1 MTVPVDP
8 IVTSVIQHRLL
19 AIVEEMG
26 EAMLRTSYSQILN
39 SSRDFSTAI
48 CDLDGRL
55 IAQAEHVPIH
65 VGALPFAAKAMTEF
79 FGDNIHKGDVF
90 LLNDPYHGGNHLP
103 DLTAF
108 VPVFEGDRP
117 RFWSIN
123 RAHQSDIGGATHGAY
138 NAAATDIWQ
147 EGIRIT
153 PLRLYDR
160 GEVRR
165 DLLEMIATNVRHPR
179 DFRGDLAAMIGSAH
193 VGERRLLA
201 LAAEFGWPLANAAI
215 EAVLDGAERQ
225 TRAVIAQWQDGVYHG
240 EALLDDD
247 GRGNSDIH
255 IRATVTK
262 LGTDLTIDLSDS
274 HEQVASF
281 INSSYPNMYS
291 SVVVALSYLIDP
303 DTPKND
309 GTFRPLKVV
318 AKPGTVVWAN
328 PGAPVTLA
336 TNHCGQEIIEAII
349 KALAPA
355 CPDRAMA
362 GWGRRFRIAIQGK
375 DPRSNK
381 PFIWHFFQARPGG
394 GASPAGDGWPGAG
407 EWQAA
412 GGIKF
417 GSLEVTE
424 VRFPL
429 FFRRHE
435 FRAGSGGAGKFR
447 GGPGGVVEMVV
458 ETAEPAVGNTAGDG
472 VRHGACGILGGA
484 DGLPH
489 RYTLYSDSRPPRA
502 IRTKETGLVIRP
514 DDVLILESGGG
525 GGWGDAAQRDP
536 AAVAS
541 DIENGFVTNEMA
553 ARAAAIYPP
562 PQAGEGRVGVMPPN
576 RTNMRG
582 GFSSKKNAREL
593 RGNMTDAEQV
603 LWRELRNYGL
613 GWRFRRQFPIPPYI
627 VDFACLD
634 ARLIVEADGGQH
646 ARPGDHDLRDRE
658 LHQRGWRVL
667 RFWNNEIL
675 ANRQGVLRTIAE
687 ELGPPRVQAPHPN
700 PPPLAGEGIGGG

>member
-1 MTVPVDP
+1 MKNTVDP
-8 IVTSVIQHRLL
+8 IVVSLVRHRLL

-48 CDLDGRL
+48 TDLDGRL

-65 VGALPFAAKAMTEF
+65 VGALPYAAKAVSEF
-79 FGDNIHKGDVF
+79 FGPDIHPGDVF

-103 DLTAF
+103 DLTVF
-108 VPVFEGDRP
+108 VPVFEGERP

-160 GEVRR
+160 GAVRR
-165 DLLEMIATNVRHPR
+165 DLLEMLATNVRHPR

-193 VGERRLLA
+193 LGERRLLA
-201 LAAEFGWPLANAAI
+201 LTAEFGWTTAEAAI
-215 EAVLDGAERQ
+215 ETVLDGAERQ
-225 TRAVIAQWQDGVYHG
+225 ARAVIAGWKDGIYRG

-247 GRGNSDIH
+247 GRGHDDIW
-255 IRATVTK
+255 IRATVEK
-262 LGTDLTIDLSDS
+262 RGSDLTIDLSDS
-274 HEQVASF
+274 HPEVASF
-281 INSSYPNMYS
+281 VNSSYPNMRS

-309 GTFRPLKVV
+309 GAFRPVRV
-318 AKPGTVVWAN
+318 EAKPGTVVWAN
-328 PGAPVTLA
+328 PGKPVTLA
-336 TNHCGQEIIEAII
+336 TNHCGQEIIEAIV

-362 GWGRRFRIAIQGK
+362 GWGRRFRIAIQGR
-375 DPRSNK
+375 DPRGAAPGANAPGASAPGGK

-435 FRAGSGGAGKFR
+435 FRPDSGGAGKFR

-458 ETAEPAVGNTAGDG
+458 ETAEPAAGNTAGDG
-472 VRHGACGILGGA
+472 VRHGACGILGGE

-489 RYTLYSDSRPPRA
+489 RYTLYSDGRPPRP
-502 IRTKETGLVIRP
+502 IKTKETGLEIRP
-514 DDVLILESGGG
+514 GDVLVLESGGG
-525 GGWGDAAQRDP
+525 GGWGDP
-536 AAVAS
+536 AERSPEALA
-541 DIENGFVTNEMA
+541 DDLANGFVTN
-553 ARAAAIYPP
+553 
-562 PQAGEGRVGVMPPN
+562 
-576 RTNMRG
+576 
-582 GFSSKKNAREL
+582 
-593 RGNMTDAEQV
+593 
-603 LWRELRNYGL
+603 
-613 GWRFRRQFPIPPYI
+613 
-627 VDFACLD
+627 
-634 ARLIVEADGGQH
+634 
-646 ARPGDHDLRDRE
+646 
-658 LHQRGWRVL
+658 
-667 RFWNNEIL
+667 
-675 ANRQGVLRTIAE
+675 
-687 ELGPPRVQAPHPN
+687 
-700 PPPLAGEGIGGG
+700 

>member
-1 MTVPVDP
+1 MLLNLLCSPRERPNMPAVDP
-8 IVTSVIQHRLL
+8 IVASVIQHRLL

-48 CDLDGRL
+48 CDMSGRL

-65 VGALPFAAKAMTEF
+65 VGALPYAAKAMTEF
-79 FGDNIHKGDVF
+79 FGDDIHEGDVF

-160 GEVRR
+160 RELRHDV
-165 DLLEMIATNVRHPR
+165 LEMIATNVRHPR

-201 LAAEFGWPLANAAI
+201 LAGEFGWPLANAAI
-215 EAVLDGAERQ
+215 ETVLDGAERQ
-225 TRAVIAQWQDGVYHG
+225 TRAVIAQWKDGVYHG

-247 GRGNSDIH
+247 GRGNNDIH

-262 LGTDLTIDLSDS
+262 RGSDLTIDLSDS
-274 HEQVASF
+274 HEQVTSF
-281 INSSYPNMYS
+281 VNSSYPNMYS

-309 GTFRPLKVV
+309 GTFRPITII

-349 KALAPA
+349 KALVPA

-375 DPRSNK
+375 DPRSSK

-394 GASPAGDGWPGAG
+394 GASPVGDGWPGAG
-407 EWQAA
+407 EWQAV

-429 FFRRHE
+429 FFKRHE
-435 FRAGSGGAGKFR
+435 CRPDSGGAGRYR

-458 ETAEPAVGNTAGDG
+458 EIAEPAVGNTAGDG
-472 VRHGACGILGGA
+472 VRYGACGILGGA
-484 DGLPH
+484 DGVPH
-489 RYTLYSDSRPPRA
+489 RYTLYSDGQPPRA
-502 IRTKETGLVIRP
+502 IKTKEVGLVVHP
-514 DDVLILESGGG
+514 GDVLLLESGGG
-525 GGWGDAAQRDP
+525 GGWSDP
-536 AAVAS
+536 ALRNSDATAR
-541 DIENGFVTNEMA
+541 DIENGFVTE
-553 ARAAAIYPP
+553 
-562 PQAGEGRVGVMPPN
+562 
-576 RTNMRG
+576 T
-582 GFSSKKNAREL
+582 
-593 RGNMTDAEQV
+593 
-603 LWRELRNYGL
+603 
-613 GWRFRRQFPIPPYI
+613 
-627 VDFACLD
+627 
-634 ARLIVEADGGQH
+634 
-646 ARPGDHDLRDRE
+646 
-658 LHQRGWRVL
+658 
-667 RFWNNEIL
+667 
-675 ANRQGVLRTIAE
+675 
-687 ELGPPRVQAPHPN
+687 APHP
-700 PPPLAGEGIGGG
+700 LASRASPSPRSAGRGPG

>member
-1 MTVPVDP
+1 MTNRVDP
-8 IVTSVIQHRLL
+8 IVVSVIQHRLL

-26 EAMLRTSYSQILN
+26 EAMLRTAYSQILN

-65 VGALPFAAKAMTEF
+65 VGALPFAARAVSAF
-79 FGDNIHKGDVF
+79 FGDDIHQGDVF

-108 VPVFEGDRP
+108 VPIFDADKAVL
-117 RFWSIN
+117 WSIN

-153 PLRLYDR
+153 PLKLYDR
-160 GEVRR
+160 GELRR
-165 DLLEMIATNVRHPR
+165 DVIEMIATNVRHPR

-193 VGERRLLA
+193 VGERRFLA
-201 LAAEFGWPLANAAI
+201 LAGEFGWAVTNAAI

-225 TRAVIAQWQDGVYHG
+225 TRAVIAQWADGVYRG

-247 GRGNSDIH
+247 GRGNQDIH

-262 LGTDLTIDLSDS
+262 SGSDLVIDLSDS
-274 HEQVASF
+274 HDEVRSF

-303 DTPKND
+303 HTPKND
-309 GTFRPLKVV
+309 GTFRPIRVI
-318 AKPGTVVWAN
+318 AKQGTVVWAN
-328 PGAPVTLA
+328 PGMPVTLA
-336 TNHCGQEIIEAII
+336 TNHCGQEIIEAIV

-362 GWGRRFRIAIQGK
+362 GWGRRFRIAIQGN
-375 DPRSNK
+375 DPRVPGGR

-394 GASPAGDGWPGAG
+394 GASSAGDGWPGGG

-435 FRAGSGGAGKFR
+435 FRPDSGGVGQYR
-447 GGPGGVVEMVV
+447 GGPGGIVEMIV
-458 ETAEPAVGNTAGDG
+458 ETAEPAIGNTAGDG
-472 VRHGACGILGGA
+472 IVHGACGILGGE
-484 DGLPH
+484 DGAPH
-489 RYTLYSDSRPPRA
+489 RYVLYSAGREPRA
-502 IRTKETGLVIRP
+502 IKTKEVGLTIRP
-514 DDVLILESGGG
+514 GDRLVLESGGG
-525 GGWGDAAQRDP
+525 GGWGDPAERDAAD
-536 AAVAS
+536 
-541 DIENGFVTNEMA
+541 
-553 ARAAAIYPP
+553 
-562 PQAGEGRVGVMPPN
+562 
-576 RTNMRG
+576 
-582 GFSSKKNAREL
+582 RE
-593 RGNMTDAEQV
+593 
-603 LWRELRNYGL
+603 
-613 GWRFRRQFPIPPYI
+613 
-627 VDFACLD
+627 
-634 ARLIVEADGGQH
+634 
-646 ARPGDHDLRDRE
+646 RDRE
-658 LHQRGWRVL
+658 SGFVH
-667 RFWNNEIL
+667 
-675 ANRQGVLRTIAE
+675 T
-687 ELGPPRVQAPHPN
+687 
-700 PPPLAGEGIGGG
+700 

>member
-1 MTVPVDP
+1 LPNRVDP
-8 IVTSVIQHRLL
+8 ITVSVIQHRLL

-65 VGALPFAAKAMTEF
+65 VGALPYAARAMTEF
-79 FGDNIHKGDVF
+79 FEGDIHQGDVF

-108 VPVFEGDRP
+108 VPIFESNGFEGAEADGRP
-117 RFWSIN
+117 RLWSIN

-153 PLRLYDR
+153 PLKLYDR
-160 GEVRR
+160 GELRR
-165 DLLEMIATNVRHPR
+165 DVMQMIATNVRHPR

-193 VGERRLLA
+193 LGEQRFLA
-201 LAAEFGWPLANAAI
+201 LAREFGWEVTQAAI

-225 TRAVIAQWQDGVYHG
+225 TRAVIAEWRDGVYFG

-247 GRGNSDIH
+247 GRGNQDIH

-262 LGTDLTIDLSDS
+262 SGSDLTIDLCDS
-274 HEQVASF
+274 HAQVTSF

-303 DTPKND
+303 HTPKND
-309 GTFRPLKVV
+309 GTFRPVTV
-318 AKPGTVVWAN
+318 IAKPGTVVWAN

-355 CPDRAMA
+355 CPQRAMA

-375 DPRSNK
+375 DPRANVPGGK

-394 GASPAGDGWPGAG
+394 GASSAGDGWPGGG

-429 FFRRHE
+429 FFKTHE
-435 FRAGSGGAGKFR
+435 FRPDSGGDGQYR
-447 GGPGGVVEMVV
+447 GGPGGIVEMVV

-472 VRHGACGILGGA
+472 VRHGACGILGGE

-489 RYTLYSDSRPPRA
+489 RYMLYSGNQAPRA
-502 IRTKETGLVIRP
+502 IKTKEVGLVIRP
-514 DDVLILESGGG
+514 GDRLVLESGGG
-525 GGWGDAAQRDP
+525 GGWGTPAQRDP
-536 AAVAS
+536 TAIDR
-541 DIENGFVTNEMA
+541 DIENGFVT
-553 ARAAAIYPP
+553 RAGDGAEKPLSRT
-562 PQAGEGRVGVMPPN
+562 AGEGGTR
-576 RTNMRG
+576 
-582 GFSSKKNAREL
+582 
-593 RGNMTDAEQV
+593 AE
-603 LWRELRNYGL
+603 
-613 GWRFRRQFPIPPYI
+613 
-627 VDFACLD
+627 
-634 ARLIVEADGGQH
+634 
-646 ARPGDHDLRDRE
+646 
-658 LHQRGWRVL
+658 
-667 RFWNNEIL
+667 
-675 ANRQGVLRTIAE
+675 
-687 ELGPPRVQAPHPN
+687 
-700 PPPLAGEGIGGG
+700 GEGG

>member
-1 MTVPVDP
+1 VADRVDP
-8 IVTSVIQHRLL
+8 IIASVIRHRLL

-48 CDLDGRL
+48 CGLDGRL

-65 VGALPFAAKAMTEF
+65 VGALPFAARSVTEF
-79 FGDNIHKGDVF
+79 FAGDVHPGDVF

-103 DLTAF
+103 DLTVF
-108 VPVFEGDRP
+108 VPVFAGERP

-153 PLRLYDR
+153 PLRLYDG
-160 GEVRR
+160 GELRR
-165 DLLEMIATNVRHPR
+165 DVLEMIATNVRHPR

-201 LAAEFGWPLANAAI
+201 LAAEFGWPVADAAI

-225 TRAVIAQWQDGVYHG
+225 TRAVIAQWTDGVYHG

-247 GRGNSDIH
+247 GRGNEDIH
-255 IRATVTK
+255 IRATVEK
-262 LGTDLTIDLSDS
+262 RGSDLVIDLSDS
-274 HEQVASF
+274 HPEVASF
-281 INSSYPNMYS
+281 VNSSYPNMYS
-291 SVVVALSYLIDP
+291 AVVVALSYLIDP

-309 GTFRPLKVV
+309 GTFRPITVV
-318 AKPGTVVWAN
+318 AKQGTVVWAN
-328 PGAPVTLA
+328 PGMPVTLA
-336 TNHCGQEIIEAII
+336 TNHCGQEIIEAIV

-362 GWGRRFRIAIQGK
+362 GWGRRFRIAIQGR
-375 DPRSNK
+375 DPRASGHATAASDQIEPSFQRKREPRASDVRAPLDPRFHAGDEQLSVVNETRSNIPDGK

-435 FRAGSGGAGKFR
+435 FRPDSGGAGKYR
-447 GGPGGVVEMVV
+447 GGPGGIVEMVV
-458 ETAEPAVGNTAGDG
+458 ETAEPAIANTAGDG

-489 RYTLYSDSRPPRA
+489 RYTLYSDGRPPRP
-502 IRTKETGLVIRP
+502 IKTKETGLKIRP
-514 DDVLILESGGG
+514 GDVLILESGGG
-525 GGWGDAAQRDP
+525 GGWGNPVDRDP
-536 AAVAS
+536 EAS
-541 DIENGFVTNEMA
+541 TADRENGFVTIEPRI
-553 ARAAAIYPP
+553 AR
-562 PQAGEGRVGVMPPN
+562 
-576 RTNMRG
+576 MR
-582 GFSSKKNAREL
+582 A
-593 RGNMTDAEQV
+593 
-603 LWRELRNYGL
+603 
-613 GWRFRRQFPIPPYI
+613 
-627 VDFACLD
+627 
-634 ARLIVEADGGQH
+634 
-646 ARPGDHDLRDRE
+646 
-658 LHQRGWRVL
+658 
-667 RFWNNEIL
+667 
-675 ANRQGVLRTIAE
+675 
-687 ELGPPRVQAPHPN
+687 
-700 PPPLAGEGIGGG
+700 